1 MICFD
6 QWMTIKERKEMYE
19 IRQKVRELK
28 DENRKKGLKINIEMG
43 NNRVK
48 IRGEQYRWKKEKW
61 KIIE

>member
-1 MICFD
+1 MLID
-6 QWMTIKERKEMYE
+6 QWMTINKRKEMYE

-28 DENRKKGLKINIEMG
+28 EENRKKGLKINIEMG

-48 IRGEQYRWKKEKW
+48 IRGEQYRWKKEER